1 MSKRG
6 VTFHE
11 IKEAK
16 NNLALLHRPGQRTTK
31 NLMGDQTP
39 SANFGSQWGI
49 TKQGYN
55 LNPLPNYIAAPIINP
70 NINNPR
76 GREFN
81 EPYVIPRPKGW
92 YSPVGRGNI
101 ATTFSTNNLA
111 SLVPEEHQKGYYVSP
126 KVLPFRESKVTN
138 GAPVP
143 RPRTTARHRQED
155 RLQNAANANELLRN
169 INRTVRSVQRKRS
182 KKTRRNR

>member
-11 IKEAK
+11 IKETK
-16 NNLALLHRPGQRTTK
+16 NNLALLERPGQRTTK
-31 NLMGDQTP
+31 NLMRNQIP

-49 TKQGYN
+49 SKQGYN
-55 LNPLPNYIAAPIINP
+55 LNPLPNNIAAPIINP
-70 NINNPR
+70 NSNNPR
-76 GREFN
+76 RIEFN

-126 KVLPFRESKVTN
+126 KVLPVREPKATN
-138 GAPVP
+138 STPVP
-143 RPRTTARHRQED
+143 RPRTATRHRQED
-155 RLQNAANANELLRN
+155 RLRNAANANELLRN
-169 INRTVRSVQRKRS
+169 INRTVRSGRKRS